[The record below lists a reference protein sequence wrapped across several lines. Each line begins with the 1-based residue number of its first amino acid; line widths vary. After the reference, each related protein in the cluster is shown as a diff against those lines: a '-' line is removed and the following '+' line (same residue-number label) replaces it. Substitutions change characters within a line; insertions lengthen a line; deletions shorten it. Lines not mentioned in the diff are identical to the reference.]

1 MNISLSLDRYSNK
14 SIAIRLFLSC
24 WLIYCLHFATN
35 TVREIYP
42 ALSLG
47 DHFSFDVSEYLGLH
61 ADIFELPGRGA
72 FINNNPGAS
81 ILAAIPYR
89 LSKPLLDRVTVRVL
103 ASRQGVTQPPE
114 YESIYPLAR
123 EFYQKAYAKG
133 LDVKFGLAAGVMQT
147 LLMAPLSAAS
157 VVVMFFLLLACT
169 KSKAKALALSL
180 LYAFATPVFFRT
192 GQLNHNLLQS
202 HFALFSFALLWQPW
216 QDRRNIHKSA
226 YFLAGLLAGWTV
238 VLDYSGIILL
248 GAIGIYLLLRLRDT
262 GSVFKSKQ
270 ELALFGL
277 GAVLSLSV
285 LVGYQWLAFGHPIY
299 PAQHYM
305 PSTQYSGYGYQG
317 MDWPQVDLLLE
328 NLINPRYGLLIS
340 APIFI
345 LAIYLPG
352 WYNPR
357 VRIIGRKEI
366 ILVLILTL
374 GMFLFTAANQ
384 FSRMQFN
391 SGIRHVVPVVP
402 FLFFIVAGV
411 LLAMPRWLSVPVSVL
426 SLGWSWCLAMYR
438 DVEQGRGV
446 VELVLFV
453 LRQGVVLPWMT
464 TLDHLHLKPVWLSA
478 WWVIGLA
485 LVLIALIWVIRF
497 PDSRKLGAHEFEE
510 L

>member
-1 MNISLSLDRYSNK
+1 MSFSLNLDRYSNN
-14 SIAIRLFLSC
+14 SIAVRLFLTC

-61 ADIFELPGRGA
+61 SDIFELPGRGA

-81 ILAAIPYR
+81 ILGALPYR
-89 LSKPLLDRVTVRVL
+89 LSKPLIDWVTARVL
-103 ASRQGVTQPPE
+103 AARQGVDQPPE

-123 EFYQKAYAKG
+123 EFYQKAYAQG
-133 LDVKFGLAAGVMQT
+133 LDIKFGLAAGVMQT
-147 LLMAPLSAAS
+147 LLMAPVSAAS

-169 KSKAKALALSL
+169 KSKPKALFLAL

-216 QDRRNIHKSA
+216 KAGRNIRIGA

-248 GAIGIYLLLRLRDT
+248 GAIGLYLLLRVQET
-262 GSVFKSKQ
+262 GSISKNKEQ
-270 ELALFGL
+270 LARFGL
-277 GAVLSLSV
+277 GAALSLSV
-285 LVGYQWLAFGHPIY
+285 LVGYQWLAFGHPFY

-305 PSTQYSGYGYQG
+305 PTTQYSGYGYQG
-317 MDWPQVDLLLE
+317 MDWPQLDLLLE

-340 APIFI
+340 APLFFV
-345 LAIYLPG
+345 AFYLPG

-357 VRIIGRKEI
+357 VRIIGRKETI
-366 ILVLILTL
+366 FVLVLSL
-374 GMFLFTAANQ
+374 GMLIFTAANQ

-391 SGIRHVVPVVP
+391 SGIRHVIPVVP
-402 FLFFIVAGV
+402 FLYFIVAGV
-411 LLAMPRWLSVPVSVL
+411 LLAMPRWLSVPFSAL
-426 SLGWSWCLAMYR
+426 SLFWSWCLAMYR
-438 DVEQGRGV
+438 DVEQGKGV
-446 VELVLFV
+446 VESVLYI
-453 LRQGVVLPWMT
+453 LRHGVVLPWMT
-464 TLDHLHLKPVWLSA
+464 TLENLHLKPAWLSA
-478 WWVIGLA
+478 GFVLSLA
-485 LVLIALIWVIRF
+485 LALIAFIWLVHF
-497 PDSRKLGAHEFEE
+497 PGLRKQHSLS
-510 L
+510 